1 MTDDTVATNKT
12 PEADSLNYIRLLLEA
27 LHRLGHLANA
37 IATVNQ
43 RLPVELNRL
52 VDKTNREVD
61 LRHPSA
67 LGGMARKGYRGKAID
82 FGLADNDVRVAV
94 VNDLL
99 FTLYSKFEA
108 VMEGHRVIYD
118 VLNGIAKRED
128 MQNTTPWSTGFVE
141 VWQLIQ
147 SEVSFWLLTR
157 RHGRSL
163 PR

>member
-1 MTDDTVATNKT
+1 MSDDTNANRN
-12 PEADSLNYIRLLLEA
+12 PEADSLNYIRLTLEA
-27 LHRLGHLANA
+27 LNNLGHLSNA

-67 LGGMARKGYRGKAID
+67 LGGLSRKGYRNKTID

-108 VMEGHRVIYD
+108 VVEGHRVIYD
-118 VLNGIAKRED
+118 VLEGITKREKLQD
-128 MQNTTPWSTGFVE
+128 TQTWSTGFVE

-147 SEVSFWLLTR
+147 SEVGIAAMTIDVISDR
-157 RHGRSL
+157 Q
-163 PR
+163 